1 MPFSLDDDC
10 YHGKEIIDIAKMI
23 KEEVGDKYVINNDYQ
38 YCHDYFRQFGV
49 NYLLNNLKKDL
60 KDFNVEFD
68 TWFSEKSLYDNG
80 DVERAI
86 KRLKDNGYTYEQDGA
101 VWLKTTEYG
110 DEKDRVLV
118 KSDKT
123 LTYLTPDIAY
133 HMNKLGRGY
142 EELID
147 VLGADHYG
155 YISRLKAA
163 IKYSGGNPDALNV
176 DILQMVRVLQDG
188 EEVKMSKRSGKAIT
202 MRDLLDEVGSDS
214 LRFMFIHKALSTQMD
229 LDLSLAVKQ
238 SNDNPVFYA
247 QYAYARIRSLF
258 NKFENYQEVKEFTK
272 LDFSKLQDIMTLLV
286 QYPSVVEEAA
296 SKRIPHKLSQFALSL
311 ASAFHSYYNDEA
323 IITDDVLLTNEKLTV
338 LNAVAIVLKDA
349 LNLVG
354 VNTKEK
360 M

>member
-1 MPFSLDDDC
+1 MVVGICVGETSLS
-10 YHGKEIIDIAKMI
+10 
-23 KEEVGDKYVINNDYQ
+23 EVTFI
-38 YCHDYFRQFGV
+38 
-49 NYLLNNLKKDL
+49 
-60 KDFNVEFD
+60 
-68 TWFSEKSLYDNG
+68 
-80 DVERAI
+80 
-86 KRLKDNGYTYEQDGA
+86 
-101 VWLKTTEYG
+101 
-110 DEKDRVLV
+110 
-118 KSDKT
+118 SDKMPKVGEYVT
-123 LTYLTPDIAY
+123 IEYDG
-133 HMNKLGRGY
+133 KK
-142 EELID
+142 
-147 VLGADHYG
+147 VLGM
-155 YISRLKAA
+155 IENLIR
-163 IKYSGGNPDALNV
+163 GNDALNV

-258 NKFENYQEVKEFTK
+258 NKFENYQEVKEFTR

>member
-1 MPFSLDDDC
+1 
-10 YHGKEIIDIAKMI
+10 
-23 KEEVGDKYVINNDYQ
+23 
-38 YCHDYFRQFGV
+38 
-49 NYLLNNLKKDL
+49 
-60 KDFNVEFD
+60 
-68 TWFSEKSLYDNG
+68 
-80 DVERAI
+80 
-86 KRLKDNGYTYEQDGA
+86 
-101 VWLKTTEYG
+101 LKTTEFG

-142 EELID
+142 DELID

-163 IKYSGGNPDALNV
+163 IKFSGGNPDALNV
-176 DILQMVRVLQDG
+176 DILQMVRVLQNG

-258 NKFENYQEVKEFTK
+258 NKCPDFKEVSKFEVLNF
-272 LDFSKLQDIMTLLV
+272 DKLQDLLTLLI

-296 SKRIPHKLSQFALSL
+296 TKRIPHKLSQFALSL

-323 IITDDVLLTNEKLTV
+323 IITEDSKLTNEKLTV
-338 LNAVAIVLKDA
+338 LNAVSIVLKDS

>member
-1 MPFSLDDDC
+1 
-10 YHGKEIIDIAKMI
+10 
-23 KEEVGDKYVINNDYQ
+23 
-38 YCHDYFRQFGV
+38 
-49 NYLLNNLKKDL
+49 
-60 KDFNVEFD
+60 
-68 TWFSEKSLYDNG
+68 
-80 DVERAI
+80 
-86 KRLKDNGYTYEQDGA
+86 
-101 VWLKTTEYG
+101 
-110 DEKDRVLV
+110 
-118 KSDKT
+118 
-123 LTYLTPDIAY
+123 
-133 HMNKLGRGY
+133 MNKLGRGY

-354 VNTKEK
+354 VKTYEK
-360 M
+360 KTIHYSVATRCMSAAAGINDRG